1 MSCLITFR
9 LTFHLGTSCQPLQR
23 GRWVPGL
30 LQLSA
35 GKAASPA
42 KVVRPNLSALKLSSE
57 CCGAESILP
66 PQLQLHPIFKN
77 ESVLPGRE
85 EQAQGSCPSH
95 KAGSSR
101 AGFPQNHD

>member
-1 MSCLITFR
+1 MSCLIAFR

-66 PQLQLHPIFKN
+66 PPAPASPYF
-77 ESVLPGRE
+77 
-85 EQAQGSCPSH
+85 
-95 KAGSSR
+95 
-101 AGFPQNHD
+101 